1 MQALQ
6 MIQEVTEDGY
16 LHVRVPEEMGGK
28 VELTIV
34 RLEDNSTYYMK
45 LQEQSGFVN
54 SILAST
60 AEDVWN
66 EL

>member
-6 MIQEVTEDGY
+6 MIQEVAEDGC
-16 LHVRVPEEMGGK
+16 LHVRIPEKMGKK

-34 RLEDNSTYYMK
+34 RMEDNPAHYGK

-54 SILAST
+54 SILAS
-60 AEDVWN
+60 AKEDVWN

>member
-1 MQALQ
+1 MQTLQ
-6 MIQEVTEDGY
+6 MIQEVAKDGY
-16 LHVRVPEEMGGK
+16 LHVRVPEEMGRK

-34 RLEDNSTYYMK
+34 RLEDNSTYCMK

-60 AEDVWN
+60 NEDVWN